1 MTHQRRNA
9 SAPDAHAN
17 DQDKHGRKQN
27 SGTNEKTLRDKGSR
41 RESGFDGAD
50 NGPRERSRQP

>member
-9 SAPDAHAN
+9 SAPDARAN

-27 SGTNEKTLRDKGSR
+27 SGTNEKTLREKGSR
-41 RESGFDGAD
+41 REHGTDGAD
-50 NGPRERSRQP
+50 SPPREPSRQP